1 MRNGISIMLALLMQF
16 FAVPLFAT
24 PYVTNV
30 VAKQRFPW
38 NGLVDVKYE
47 IVGSTNGINLAYGE
61 LKATDKTTGKAY
73 SARTFVKPLD
83 LSEGEQ
89 HAIWN
94 MSADVELV
102 STNVVFAVSIEKPSL
117 YLVVDLSGGKDAT
130 SYPVSEL
137 SAIPESG
144 WTEEYKTT
152 KLVLRVIEPGSFKM
166 NGSYDVTLTKPY
178 YMGIFEVT
186 QKQYELV
193 TGNNPSS
200 FRGGDTFP
208 VECVP
213 WNTFRGDSSVHNWPT
228 VKTVSSSS
236 FVGLLQLKT
245 GLHFDLPTEAQWEYA
260 CRAGTTTK
268 YYWGDSLDGAYA
280 WYSGNSSSTT
290 HEVGTREPNAFG
302 LYDMSGNV
310 FEWCLDWY
318 GNLSSGVDPQGSF
331 SGALRVIRGGSCYTE
346 GHLCASAYRKNNSP
360 SSVNY
365 TSGFRLVRT
374 LSE

>member
-1 MRNGISIMLALLMQF
+1 MRFLISISSFLVATTI
-16 FAVPLFAT
+16 FAA

-30 VAKQRFPW
+30 VATQRFPW

-47 IVGSTNGINLAYGE
+47 IVGSTNGINLAYGA

-83 LSEGEQ
+83 SSEGEH

-166 NGSYDVTLTKPY
+166 NGSYDVTLTRPY
-178 YMGIFEVT
+178 YMGVFEIT

-193 TGNNPSS
+193 TGSNPSS
-200 FRGGDTFP
+200 FKGDALP
-208 VECVP
+208 VDTVS
-213 WNTFRGDSSVHNWPT
+213 WNTIRGNSSTHNWPT
-228 VKTVSSSS
+228 VKTVSPSS
-236 FVGLLQLKT
+236 FVGLLQTKT
-245 GLHFDLPTEAQWEYA
+245 GLNFDLPTEAQWEYA

-268 YYWGDSLDGAYA
+268 YYWGDSMNGAYA

-310 FEWCLDWY
+310 WEWCLDWD

-331 SGALRVIRGGSCYTE
+331 SGANRVFRGGCWRYDESYCT
-346 GHLCASAYRKNNSP
+346 
-360 SSVNY
+360 SSGRFSINAWSEVNKTY
-365 TSGFRLVRT
+365 GFRLVRT

>member
-1 MRNGISIMLALLMQF
+1 MRNGISIMLALLMQL
-16 FAVPLFAT
+16 FAVSLFAT
-24 PYVTNV
+24 PYVANV

-47 IVGSTNGINLAYGE
+47 IVGSTNDHKCAYGV
-61 LKATDKTTGKAY
+61 LSATDKTMGKAY

-83 LSEGEQ
+83 LSEGEH

-102 STNVVFAVSIEKPSL
+102 STNVAFAVSIESPSL
-117 YLVVDLSGGKDAT
+117 YLVVDLSGGKDAN

-137 SAIPESG
+137 SAIPEGG

-152 KLVLRVIEPGSFKM
+152 NLVLRLIEPGSFKM

-193 TGNNPSS
+193 TGSNPSR
-200 FRGGDTFP
+200 FKGDTLP
-208 VECVP
+208 VEYVS
-213 WNTFRGDSSVHNWPT
+213 WNMIRGDSSAYNWPT
-228 VKTVSSSS
+228 VKTVASSS

-245 GLHFDLPTEAQWEYA
+245 GLNFDLPTEAQWEYA

-268 YYWGDSLDGAYA
+268 YYWGDSMNGAYA

-310 FEWCLDWY
+310 WEWCLDWY

-331 SGALRVIRGGSCYTE
+331 SGAFRVERGGSWSFNESRCTSSHRSY
-346 GHLCASAYRKNNSP
+346 SSP
-360 SSVNY
+360 SRELSDN
-365 TSGFRLVRT
+365 GFRLVRT

>member
-1 MRNGISIMLALLMQF
+1 MSYKVQVLLT
-16 FAVPLFAT
+16 VLFAT
-24 PYVTNV
+24 LFADAAPYVTNV
-30 VAKQRFPW
+30 VAKQRYPW

-47 IVGSTNGINLAYGE
+47 IVGSTNDVKYAYGA

-83 LSEGEQ
+83 LSEGEH

-94 MSADVELV
+94 MPADVELM
-102 STNVVFAVSIEKPSL
+102 STNVTFAVSIEKPL
-117 YLVVDLSGGKDAT
+117 PYLVVDLSGGKDAT

-137 SAIPESG
+137 SAIPEGG
-144 WTEEYKTT
+144 WTGEYKTT
-152 KLVLRVIEPGSFKM
+152 KLVLRLIEPGSFKM

-178 YMGIFEVT
+178 YMGVFEIT

-193 TGNNPSS
+193 TGSNPSR
-200 FRGGDTFP
+200 FKGDTLP
-208 VECVP
+208 VKWVS
-213 WNTFRGDSSVHNWPT
+213 WNTIRGDSSAYNWPS
-228 VKTVSSSS
+228 VKTVASSS

-260 CRAGTTTK
+260 CRAGTTTT
-268 YYWGDSLDGAYA
+268 YYWGDSIDGAYA
-280 WYSGNSSSTT
+280 WYDENSNSTT

-310 FEWCLDWY
+310 WEWCLDRF

-331 SGALRVIRGGSCYTE
+331 SGADRVGRGGSWNSSKYDCT
-346 GHLCASAYRKNNSP
+346 SSYRYGFDP
-360 SSVNY
+360 SY
-365 TSGFRLVRT
+365 GYDLIGFRLVRT